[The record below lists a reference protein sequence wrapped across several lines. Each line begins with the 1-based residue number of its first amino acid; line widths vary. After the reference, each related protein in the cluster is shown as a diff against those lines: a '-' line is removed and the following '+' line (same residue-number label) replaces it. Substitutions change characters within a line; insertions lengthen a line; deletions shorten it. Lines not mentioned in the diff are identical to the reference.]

1 MAAGMAKQRA
11 LPVFAVYSTFL
22 QRSYDMLLHDVGI
35 QGLHVV
41 FAVDR
46 AGLVG
51 EDGETH
57 HGVFDVA
64 YLSSVPGM
72 RILCPANFAELRV
85 MLRHAVLELT
95 GPAAVRYPRGGE
107 GALTALCGAEGASVV
122 RQGTDITLIA
132 YGTMINEALS
142 AADLLEER
150 GVSAQVLKLNSI
162 APLDMDAIAVCVER
176 TAGRLLVAEEC
187 AAIGSAGE
195 RLCAGLAQ
203 KGISLR
209 AVRLCSAGEGY
220 LPQGAVTELR
230 RLCGLD
236 HASLERAALEVWKRG

>member
-1 MAAGMAKQRA
+1 
-11 LPVFAVYSTFL
+11 
-22 QRSYDMLLHDVGI
+22 MLLHDVGI

-64 YLSSVPGM
+64 YLSSVAGM

-162 APLDMDAIAVCVER
+162 APLDMDTIALCVER

-187 AAIGSAGE
+187 VDAGCVGRRILSE
-195 RLCAGLAQ
+195 LV
-203 KGISLR
+203 LR
-209 AVRLCSAGEGY
+209 GQPHV
-220 LPQGAVTELR
+220 
-230 RLCGLD
+230 
-236 HASLERAALEVWKRG
+236 RAALANLGGGFVQHGTVDQLRALMGIDGKSLCRRALEVMADG